1 MSFPL
6 SYIMLQQLSV
16 PLVSFGGQLFSHGS
30 TSPSSPDFLVQDFAV
45 IMIVAAIMLIITHRL
60 KQPMVI
66 GYILAGMI
74 IGPYTPPF
82 SLIQNVNSLN
92 TFAEL
97 GIIMLLFVIGTEFPI
112 AKLRSVG
119 RISIVVAI
127 PESIGTLV
135 IVFFVAQ
142 TLGFSTFDSLFLALA
157 MSITSTVVTVR
168 VLEELDMIKDKSTVL
183 ILGITIV
190 EDIIAITTLG
200 IFQSLATNAGQ
211 VSILQ
216 VSIAIGIVAAF
227 IGSILLLGSRYVPKI
242 IDKIGKTED
251 YALILI
257 VILGLAFGLSFAAK
271 ELGLSVATG
280 AFLAGV
286 LVAESKSANVA
297 RVITTPL
304 RDMFAAIF
312 FISIGALID
321 LSHIPM
327 LIVPAML
334 LILTSFASKFLI
346 ITAILAGAKRY
357 GGITALRTGLGM
369 ASARGELSLVVAKAG
384 QDVGAIGS
392 SVFPILGIVTIVTAF
407 MTSYVIKF
415 GSKIRIV
422 PQRPSTPSLLPSSSS
437 FAFTP
442 SSSSETRTKRS
453 GFGYKLIMLIRSKA
467 HDIKNKY
474 FNKA

>member
-1 MSFPL
+1 MNFYLSF
-6 SYIMLQQLSV
+6 MLHQLSV
-16 PLVSFGGQLFSHGS
+16 PLLSLGGQFFTRGS
-30 TSPSSPDFLVQDFAV
+30 SADFLQDFAV
-45 IMIVAAIMLIITHRL
+45 IMIVAAIMLIITHRF

-112 AKLRSVG
+112 AKLRSMG
-119 RISIVVAI
+119 RISIIVAV

-142 TLGFSTFDSLFLALA
+142 TLGFTSYDSLFLALA
-157 MSITSTVVTVR
+157 MSITSTVVTIR
-168 VLEELDMIKDKSTVL
+168 ILEELGMIKDKSTVL
-183 ILGITIV
+183 ILGICIV

-200 IFQSLATNAGQ
+200 IFQSVATNGGQ
-211 VSILQ
+211 ISILQ
-216 VSIAIGIVAAF
+216 VSVSIGIVVAF
-227 IGSILLLGSRYVPKI
+227 IGSILLLGSRYLPKI

-286 LVAESKSANVA
+286 LVAESNSANVA
-297 RVITTPL
+297 RVITIPL

-321 LSHIPM
+321 LSHIPV
-327 LIVPAML
+327 LIIPAML

-346 ITAILAGAKRY
+346 ITAILAAAKGY
-357 GGITALRTGLGM
+357 DSITALRTGLGM
-369 ASARGELSLVVAKAG
+369 ASARGELSLVIAKAG
-384 QDVGAIGS
+384 QDVGAISS

-415 GSKIRIV
+415 GSNITIS
-422 PQRPSTPSLLPSSSS
+422 PHSTLD
-437 FAFTP
+437 
-442 SSSSETRTKRS
+442 R
-453 GFGYKLIMLIRSKA
+453 
-467 HDIKNKY
+467 KNKK
-474 FNKA
+474 FRFGFKL

>member
-1 MSFPL
+1 MIKCNHYGRMSFPL
-6 SYIMLQQLSV
+6 SFMIQQLSV
-16 PLVSFGGQLFSHGS
+16 PLLSFGGQLFSHGS
-30 TSPSSPDFLVQDFAV
+30 TPSSSPDFLIQDFAV
-45 IMIVAAIMLIITHRL
+45 IMIVAAIMLVITHRL

-112 AKLRSVG
+112 AKLRSIG
-119 RISIVVAI
+119 RISIIVAL
-127 PESIGTLV
+127 PESIGTLL
-135 IVFFVAQ
+135 IVYFVAQ
-142 TLGFSTFDSLFLALA
+142 ALGFSFFDSLFLALA

-168 VLEELDMIKDKSTVL
+168 ILEELGMIKDKSTVL

-200 IFQSLATNAGQ
+200 IFQSVAANSGQ

-216 VSIAIGIVAAF
+216 VSISIGIVAAF

-242 IDKIGKTED
+242 IDKIGKTGD

-286 LVAESKSANVA
+286 LVAESKSANIA

-321 LSHIPM
+321 LSHIPL

-346 ITAILAGAKRY
+346 ISAILVRAKGY
-357 GGITALRTGLGM
+357 DGITALKTGLGM

-384 QDVGAIGS
+384 QDVGAISS
-392 SVFPILGIVTIVTAF
+392 SVFPILGVVTIVTTF
-407 MTSYVIKF
+407 ITPYVIKF
-415 GSKIRIV
+415 GSRIRI
-422 PQRPSTPSLLPSSSS
+422 SPSLTSSSDEKG
-437 FAFTP
+437 
-442 SSSSETRTKRS
+442 SSPEKSKKRFRF
-453 GFGYKLIMLIRSKA
+453 GFRL
-467 HDIKNKY
+467 
-474 FNKA
+474 

>member
-6 SYIMLQQLSV
+6 SFMIQQLLV
-16 PLVSFGGQLFSHGS
+16 PLLSFGGQLFSHGS
-30 TSPSSPDFLVQDFAV
+30 TPSSSPDFLIQDFAV
-45 IMIVAAIMLIITHRL
+45 IMIVAAIMLVITHRL

-112 AKLRSVG
+112 AKLRSIG
-119 RISIVVAI
+119 RISIIVAL
-127 PESIGTLV
+127 PESIGTLL
-135 IVFFVAQ
+135 IVYFVAQ
-142 TLGFSTFDSLFLALA
+142 ALGFSFFDSLFLALA

-168 VLEELDMIKDKSTVL
+168 ILEELGMIKDKSTVL

-200 IFQSLATNAGQ
+200 IFQSVAANSGQ

-216 VSIAIGIVAAF
+216 VSISIGIVAAF

-242 IDKIGKTED
+242 IDKIGKTGD

-286 LVAESKSANVA
+286 LVAESKSANIA

-321 LSHIPM
+321 LSHIPL

-346 ITAILAGAKRY
+346 ISAILVRAKGY
-357 GGITALRTGLGM
+357 DGITALKTGLGM

-384 QDVGAIGS
+384 QDVGAISS
-392 SVFPILGIVTIVTAF
+392 SVFPILGVVTIVTTF
-407 MTSYVIKF
+407 ITPYVIKF
-415 GSKIRIV
+415 GSRIRI
-422 PQRPSTPSLLPSSSS
+422 SASLTSSSDEK
-437 FAFTP
+437 
-442 SSSSETRTKRS
+442 SSSPEKSKKRFRF
-453 GFGYKLIMLIRSKA
+453 GFRL
-467 HDIKNKY
+467 
-474 FNKA
+474 

>member
-6 SYIMLQQLSV
+6 SFIILQQLS
-16 PLVSFGGQLFSHGS
+16 LFLSFGGQFFPHRFMSS
-30 TSPSSPDFLVQDFAV
+30 SSPDFLIQDLAV
-45 IMIVAAIMLIITHRL
+45 IMIIAAIMLVITHRL

-82 SLIQNVNSLN
+82 SLIHNVNSLN

-97 GIIMLLFVIGTEFPI
+97 GIIMLLFVVGTEFPI

-119 RISIVVAI
+119 RISIIVAL

-142 TLGFSTFDSLFLALA
+142 ALGFPFFDSLFLALA

-168 VLEELDMIKDKSTVL
+168 VLEELGMIKDKSTVL
-183 ILGITIV
+183 ILGICIV

-200 IFQSLATNAGQ
+200 IFQSVATNGGQ
-211 VSILQ
+211 ISVLQ
-216 VSIAIGIVAAF
+216 VSVSIAIVAAF
-227 IGSILLLGSRYVPKI
+227 IGSILFLGSRYVPKI

-286 LVAESKSANVA
+286 LVAESKSASVA

-327 LIVPAML
+327 LIIPAMM
-334 LILTSFASKFLI
+334 LILTSFASKFVI
-346 ITAILAGAKRY
+346 ISAILIMAKGY
-357 GGITALRTGLGM
+357 DSITALRTGLGM

-384 QDVGAIGS
+384 QDVGAITS

-415 GSKIRIV
+415 GSMIRV
-422 PQRPSTPSLLPSSSS
+422 SS
-437 FAFTP
+437 ALT
-442 SSSSETRTKRS
+442 S
-453 GFGYKLIMLIRSKA
+453 GERKK
-467 HDIKNKY
+467 
-474 FNKA
+474 

>member
-1 MSFPL
+1 
-6 SYIMLQQLSV
+6 
-16 PLVSFGGQLFSHGS
+16 
-30 TSPSSPDFLVQDFAV
+30 
-45 IMIVAAIMLIITHRL
+45 
-60 KQPMVI
+60 MVI

-112 AKLRSVG
+112 AKLRSIG
-119 RISIVVAI
+119 RISIIVAL
-127 PESIGTLV
+127 PESIGTLL
-135 IVFFVAQ
+135 IVYFVAQ
-142 TLGFSTFDSLFLALA
+142 ALGFSFFDSLFLALA

-168 VLEELDMIKDKSTVL
+168 ILEELGMIKDKSTVL

-200 IFQSLATNAGQ
+200 IFQSVAANSGQ

-216 VSIAIGIVAAF
+216 VSISIGIVAAF

-242 IDKIGKTED
+242 IDKIGKTGD

-286 LVAESKSANVA
+286 LVAESKSANIA

-321 LSHIPM
+321 LSHIPL

-346 ITAILAGAKRY
+346 ISAILVRSKGY
-357 GGITALRTGLGM
+357 DGITALKTGLGM

-384 QDVGAIGS
+384 QDVGAISS
-392 SVFPILGIVTIVTAF
+392 SVFPILGVVTIVTTF
-407 MTSYVIKF
+407 ITPYVIKF
-415 GSKIRIV
+415 GSRIRI
-422 PQRPSTPSLLPSSSS
+422 SPSLTSSSDEKGTS
-437 FAFTP
+437 P
-442 SSSSETRTKRS
+442 EKSKKRFR
-453 GFGYKLIMLIRSKA
+453 FGSRL
-467 HDIKNKY
+467 
-474 FNKA
+474 

>member
-1 MSFPL
+1 MV
-6 SYIMLQQLSV
+6 QQLSV
-16 PLVSFGGQLFSHGS
+16 PLLSFGGQLFSHGS
-30 TSPSSPDFLVQDFAV
+30 TPSSSPDFLIQDFAV
-45 IMIVAAIMLIITHRL
+45 IMIVAAIMLVITHRL

-112 AKLRSVG
+112 AKLRSIG
-119 RISIVVAI
+119 RISIMVAL
-127 PESIGTLV
+127 PESIGTLL
-135 IVFFVAQ
+135 IVYFVAQ
-142 TLGFSTFDSLFLALA
+142 TLGFSFFDSLFLALA

-168 VLEELDMIKDKSTVL
+168 ILEELGMIKDKSTVL

-200 IFQSLATNAGQ
+200 IFQSVAANSGQ
-211 VSILQ
+211 VSIPQ
-216 VSIAIGIVAAF
+216 VSFSIGIVAAF

-286 LVAESKSANVA
+286 LVAESKSANIA

-321 LSHIPM
+321 LSHIPS

-346 ITAILAGAKRY
+346 ISAILVRAKGY
-357 GGITALRTGLGM
+357 DGITALRTGLGM

-384 QDVGAIGS
+384 QDVGAISS
-392 SVFPILGIVTIVTAF
+392 SVFPILGVVTIVTTF
-407 MTSYVIKF
+407 ITPYVIKF
-415 GSKIRIV
+415 GSRIRIS
-422 PQRPSTPSLLPSSSS
+422 RALTSSSDEKG
-437 FAFTP
+437 
-442 SSSSETRTKRS
+442 SSPEKSKKRFRF
-453 GFGYKLIMLIRSKA
+453 GFRL
-467 HDIKNKY
+467 
-474 FNKA
+474 

>member
-1 MSFPL
+1 M
-6 SYIMLQQLSV
+6 IQQLSV
-16 PLVSFGGQLFSHGS
+16 PLLSFGGQLFSHGS
-30 TSPSSPDFLVQDFAV
+30 TPSSSPDFVIQDFAV
-45 IMIVAAIMLIITHRL
+45 IMIVAAIMLVITHRL

-112 AKLRSVG
+112 AKLRSIG
-119 RISIVVAI
+119 RISIIVAL
-127 PESIGTLV
+127 PESIGTLL
-135 IVFFVAQ
+135 IVYFVAQ
-142 TLGFSTFDSLFLALA
+142 ALGFSFFDSLFLALA

-168 VLEELDMIKDKSTVL
+168 ILEELGMIKDKSTVL

-200 IFQSLATNAGQ
+200 VFQSVAANSGQ
-211 VSILQ
+211 VSVLQ
-216 VSIAIGIVAAF
+216 VSISIGIVAAF

-242 IDKIGKTED
+242 IDKIGKTGD

-286 LVAESKSANVA
+286 LVAESKSANIA

-321 LSHIPM
+321 LSHIPL

-346 ITAILAGAKRY
+346 ISAILVRAKGY
-357 GGITALRTGLGM
+357 EGITALKTGLGM

-384 QDVGAIGS
+384 QDVGAISS
-392 SVFPILGIVTIVTAF
+392 SVFPILGVVTIVTTF
-407 MTSYVIKF
+407 ITPYVIKF
-415 GSKIRIV
+415 GSRIRI
-422 PQRPSTPSLLPSSSS
+422 SPSLTSSSD
-437 FAFTP
+437 
-442 SSSSETRTKRS
+442 EKRS
-453 GFGYKLIMLIRSKA
+453 SPEKSKKRFRFGFRL
-467 HDIKNKY
+467 
-474 FNKA
+474 

>member
-1 MSFPL
+1 MSFYL
-6 SYIMLQQLSV
+6 SFMLHQLSV
-16 PLVSFGGQLFSHGS
+16 SLLSLGGQFFSRGS
-30 TSPSSPDFLVQDFAV
+30 SADFLQDFAV

-92 TFAEL
+92 AFAEL

-112 AKLRSVG
+112 AKLRSMG
-119 RISIVVAI
+119 RISIIVAV

-142 TLGFSTFDSLFLALA
+142 TLGFTSHDSLFLALA
-157 MSITSTVVTVR
+157 MSITSTVVTIR
-168 VLEELDMIKDKSTVL
+168 ILEELGMIKDKSTVL
-183 ILGITIV
+183 ILGISIV

-200 IFQSLATNAGQ
+200 IFQSVATNGGQ
-211 VSILQ
+211 ISILQ
-216 VSIAIGIVAAF
+216 VSVSIGIVVAF
-227 IGSILLLGSRYVPKI
+227 IGSILLLGSRYLPKI

-286 LVAESKSANVA
+286 LVAESNSANVA
-297 RVITTPL
+297 RVITIPL
-304 RDMFAAIF
+304 RDMFSAIF

-321 LSHIPM
+321 LSHIPL
-327 LIVPAML
+327 LIIPAML

-346 ITAILAGAKRY
+346 ITVILTAAKGY
-357 GGITALRTGLGM
+357 DSITALRTGLGM
-369 ASARGELSLVVAKAG
+369 ASARGELSLVIAKAG
-384 QDVGAIGS
+384 QDVGAISS

-415 GSKIRIV
+415 GSMITISPTIDR
-422 PQRPSTPSLLPSSSS
+422 
-437 FAFTP
+437 
-442 SSSSETRTKRS
+442 
-453 GFGYKLIMLIRSKA
+453 
-467 HDIKNKY
+467 KNKK
-474 FNKA
+474 FRFGFKL

>member
-1 MSFPL
+1 MV
-6 SYIMLQQLSV
+6 QQLSV
-16 PLVSFGGQLFSHGS
+16 PLLSFGGQLFSHGS
-30 TSPSSPDFLVQDFAV
+30 TPSSSPDFLIQDFAV
-45 IMIVAAIMLIITHRL
+45 IMIVAAIMLVITHRL

-112 AKLRSVG
+112 AKLRSIG
-119 RISIVVAI
+119 RISIMVAL
-127 PESIGTLV
+127 PESIGTLL
-135 IVFFVAQ
+135 IVYFVAQ
-142 TLGFSTFDSLFLALA
+142 TLGFSFFDSLFLALA

-168 VLEELDMIKDKSTVL
+168 ILEELGMIKDKSTVL

-200 IFQSLATNAGQ
+200 IFQSVAANSGQ
-211 VSILQ
+211 VSIPQ
-216 VSIAIGIVAAF
+216 VSFSIGIVAAF

-286 LVAESKSANVA
+286 LVAESKSANIA

-321 LSHIPM
+321 LSHIPS

-346 ITAILAGAKRY
+346 ISAILVRAKGY
-357 GGITALRTGLGM
+357 DGITALRTGLGM

-384 QDVGAIGS
+384 QDVGAISS
-392 SVFPILGIVTIVTAF
+392 SVFPILGVVTIVTTF
-407 MTSYVIKF
+407 ITPYVIKF
-415 GSKIRIV
+415 GSRIRIS
-422 PQRPSTPSLLPSSSS
+422 PALTSSSDEKG
-437 FAFTP
+437 
-442 SSSSETRTKRS
+442 SSPEKSKKRFRF
-453 GFGYKLIMLIRSKA
+453 GFRAI
-467 HDIKNKY
+467 
-474 FNKA
+474 

>member
-6 SYIMLQQLSV
+6 SCMVQQLSV
-16 PLVSFGGQLFSHGS
+16 PLLSFGGQLFSHGS
-30 TSPSSPDFLVQDFAV
+30 TPSSSPDFLIQDFAV
-45 IMIVAAIMLIITHRL
+45 IMIVAAIMLVITHRL

-112 AKLRSVG
+112 AKLRSIG
-119 RISIVVAI
+119 RISIMVAL
-127 PESIGTLV
+127 PESIGTLL
-135 IVFFVAQ
+135 IVYFVAQ
-142 TLGFSTFDSLFLALA
+142 TLGFSFFDSLFLALA

-168 VLEELDMIKDKSTVL
+168 ILEELGMIKDKSTVL

-200 IFQSLATNAGQ
+200 IFQSVAANSGQ
-211 VSILQ
+211 VSIPQ
-216 VSIAIGIVAAF
+216 VSFSIGIVAAF

-286 LVAESKSANVA
+286 LVAESKSANIA

-312 FISIGALID
+312 FISLGALID
-321 LSHIPM
+321 LSHIPS

-346 ITAILAGAKRY
+346 ISAILVRAKGY
-357 GGITALRTGLGM
+357 DGITALRTGLGM

-384 QDVGAIGS
+384 QDVGAISS
-392 SVFPILGIVTIVTAF
+392 SVFPILGVVTIVTTF
-407 MTSYVIKF
+407 ITPYVIKF
-415 GSKIRIV
+415 GSRIRI
-422 PQRPSTPSLLPSSSS
+422 SPSLTSSSDEKG
-437 FAFTP
+437 
-442 SSSSETRTKRS
+442 SSPEKSKKRFRF
-453 GFGYKLIMLIRSKA
+453 GFRL
-467 HDIKNKY
+467 
-474 FNKA
+474 

>member
-1 MSFPL
+1 MNFYLSF
-6 SYIMLQQLSV
+6 MLHQLSV
-16 PLVSFGGQLFSHGS
+16 PLLSLGGQFFSRGS
-30 TSPSSPDFLVQDFAV
+30 SADFLQDFAV
-45 IMIVAAIMLIITHRL
+45 IMIVAAIMLIITHRF

-112 AKLRSVG
+112 AKLRSMG
-119 RISIVVAI
+119 RISIIVAV

-142 TLGFSTFDSLFLALA
+142 TLGFTSYDSLFLALA
-157 MSITSTVVTVR
+157 MSITSTVVTIR
-168 VLEELDMIKDKSTVL
+168 ILEELGMIKDKSTVL
-183 ILGITIV
+183 ILGICIV
-190 EDIIAITTLG
+190 EDIIAITALG
-200 IFQSLATNAGQ
+200 IFQSVATNGGQ
-211 VSILQ
+211 ISILQ
-216 VSIAIGIVAAF
+216 VSVSIGIVVAF
-227 IGSILLLGSRYVPKI
+227 IGSILLLGSRYLPKI
-242 IDKIGKTED
+242 IDKISKTED

-286 LVAESKSANVA
+286 LVAESKSASVA
-297 RVITTPL
+297 RVITIPL

-321 LSHIPM
+321 LSHIPV
-327 LIVPAML
+327 LIIPAML

-346 ITAILAGAKRY
+346 ITAILAAAKGY
-357 GGITALRTGLGM
+357 DSITALRTGLGM
-369 ASARGELSLVVAKAG
+369 ASARGELSLVIAKAG
-384 QDVGAIGS
+384 QDVGAISS

-415 GSKIRIV
+415 GSNITIS
-422 PQRPSTPSLLPSSSS
+422 PQSTLD
-437 FAFTP
+437 
-442 SSSSETRTKRS
+442 R
-453 GFGYKLIMLIRSKA
+453 
-467 HDIKNKY
+467 KNKK
-474 FNKA
+474 FRFGFKL

>member
-1 MSFPL
+1 
-6 SYIMLQQLSV
+6 MLQQLLV
-16 PLVSFGGQLFSHGS
+16 PLLSFGGQLFSHGS
-30 TSPSSPDFLVQDFAV
+30 ASPSSSDFLVQDFAV
-45 IMIVAAIMLIITHRL
+45 IMIVAAIMLIITHKL

-142 TLGFSTFDSLFLALA
+142 TLGFSIFDSLFLALA

-168 VLEELDMIKDKSTVL
+168 VLEELGMIKDKSTVL

-216 VSIAIGIVAAF
+216 VSISIGIVAAF

-453 GFGYKLIMLIRSKA
+453 GFGYKLIMIIRSKA